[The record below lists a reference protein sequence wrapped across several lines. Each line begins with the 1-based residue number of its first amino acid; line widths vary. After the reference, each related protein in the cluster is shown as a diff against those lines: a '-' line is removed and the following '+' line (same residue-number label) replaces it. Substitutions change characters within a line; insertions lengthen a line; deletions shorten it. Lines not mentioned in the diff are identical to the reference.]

1 MRMKPGV
8 GVYKK
13 WHDGL
18 RKAASLFLAIVL
30 VAGLCV
36 TPAFAE
42 PSAASAGQ
50 NALGGSSLDSSSVEG
65 ASGEAASAEEPA
77 VSGNNESVSDGD
89 TADATA
95 TPVDDA
101 SSAAESA
108 VAASSQAQPSADS
121 SPAANDT
128 ATPFVV
134 SANQTA
140 VTQTQVDLGTFVAP
154 DSSSLGSLDH
164 FGVFART
171 YAPEGSDME
180 ANIAA
185 ELFIPNGSDIGA
197 SNNVKG
203 LSGEYPLNYFVDVQ
217 GLDNIQYQ
225 RSDVESTYL
234 VFGPNIALTEKTSNS
249 TTLVGSRAST
259 GTGRVT
265 TDKTVNIADSTF
277 QIDFDQAFAGLS
289 SYASAQYARPDIGV
303 SVEKSYGEG
312 VDQNNW
318 AITVSCDDG
327 DDVVNLTKWE
337 LENCKLN
344 VVASQTGAYSL
355 VVNVSNAADGD
366 NVTFGEGKGMSIDGT
381 DYDSYGA
388 IAGKVL
394 FNFGT
399 SSGTYTFKKYQMGVA
414 LAPNGTVVC
423 DSYSHNGCM
432 YANTVKNLNCELRQ
446 RSFTPRS
453 VVPPTPRE
461 GSLKI
466 VKTTEGGTTP
476 ADAEFTV
483 TGPDGFSKTV
493 RYSEFENGSFTIG
506 NLVPGEYSVKEAN
519 ADVEGYSLQVTG
531 DGQAIAVAA
540 GATAEAHLTN
550 TYMPPTPPKEQTPP
564 SDSPKHRTPTHKS
577 PSASPKTG
585 DLAPL
590 SAVVGVVVAAGA
602 IAAFAARKRR
612 MR

>member
-1 MRMKPGV
+1 
-8 GVYKK
+8 
-13 WHDGL
+13 
-18 RKAASLFLAIVL
+18 
-30 VAGLCV
+30 
-36 TPAFAE
+36 
-42 PSAASAGQ
+42 
-50 NALGGSSLDSSSVEG
+50 
-65 ASGEAASAEEPA
+65 
-77 VSGNNESVSDGD
+77 
-89 TADATA
+89 
-95 TPVDDA
+95 
-101 SSAAESA
+101 
-108 VAASSQAQPSADS
+108 
-121 SPAANDT
+121 
-128 ATPFVV
+128 
-134 SANQTA
+134 
-140 VTQTQVDLGTFVAP
+140 
-154 DSSSLGSLDH
+154 
-164 FGVFART
+164 
-171 YAPEGSDME
+171 ME

-185 ELFIPNGSDIGA
+185 ELFIPNGSDISA

-289 SYASAQYARPDIGV
+289 SYASAQYARPDTGV

-355 VVNVSNAADGD
+355 VVNVSDAADGD

-483 TGPDGFSKTV
+483 TGPNGFSKTIKFSEFENGSYELDGLVPGEYSVKEANADVEGYSLQVTGDDQPVSVAAGKAAEAKIVNEYTQQPGSLKIIKTTEGGTTPADAEFTVTGPDGFSKTV

-550 TYMPPTPPKEQTPP
+550 TYTPPTPPKEQTPP